1 MSSAVLFMSVSVDG
15 YVADENDF
23 LGGPDGE
30 RLHKW
35 FSPGDSEA
43 EPVGPAKAMMDEVLA
58 TGALVT
64 GRRTAELMDHWGGDV
79 HGGIPIFVPSHRPP
93 GPAARWGYPNVHYV
107 TDGIASAVKQAKAA
121 AGERDVYVQGGYT
134 GRSALE
140 AGVLDELQLHVV
152 PVLLGGGRRLFDM
165 LPFEVELDIVRV
177 VDTPDATHL
186 RYRVHR

>member
-35 FSPGDSEA
+35 FSPGDSGA

-152 PVLLGGGRRLFDM
+152 PVLLGRGRRLFDM

-177 VDTPDATHL
+177 VDTTDATHL